1 MKLKWMQK
9 THNRIRFEVIFA
21 PFNINIS
28 FLYYQS
34 YPFGLHMPGGKM
46 LPPNMLCVFC
56 FRLRPVDI
64 NLNWRETENLLWSNT
79 HFSPTLY
86 LLLQQCKVMNVCYH
100 LSSFPTFNF
109 RFLLTIHS
117 LIWSISWSKRS
128 LNTFVKFLRRNI
140 ISPHNIYIIE
150 IGALS
155 VIFWVHSMNLY
166 FIHI

>member
-1 MKLKWMQK
+1 MGVGAYDWLNETEMDAKNTQP
-9 THNRIRFEVIFA
+9 H
-21 PFNINIS
+21 S
-28 FLYYQS
+28 FLRPLILTYLS
-34 YPFGLHMPGGKM
+34 FIIKLIFLVCTCPAEKCFHRT
-46 LPPNMLCVFC
+46 CFVFFC

-86 LLLQQCKVMNVCYH
+86 LLLQLQQCKVMNVCYH

-128 LNTFVKFLRRNI
+128 LNTFVKFLRRNM

-155 VIFWVHSMNLY
+155 VIFLG
-166 FIHI
+166 